1 VVYCV
6 LTNAS
11 PKRQFTRLDRRVAT
25 VCTDVTVSVQ
35 TKLELTKCKRTT
47 VKMQAAMCHR
57 LSHTQLMLARQEY
70 DSNKPQGQHRHD
82 HALLKNKT
90 EEKACQ

>member
-1 VVYCV
+1 
-6 LTNAS
+6 
-11 PKRQFTRLDRRVAT
+11 
-25 VCTDVTVSVQ
+25 
-35 TKLELTKCKRTT
+35 
-47 VKMQAAMCHR
+47 